1 MYSDG
6 LATVSVFVEAQQVEV
21 QGAGVASDA
30 ALSSPAEPPMQGL
43 ARVGSG
49 FAFST
54 VVQGHQVTAVGEVPA
69 ETVEYH
75 RALGQILQ
83 RRRNPA
89 PLTCMRFLLYSRP
102 GCGLCE
108 EMLLE
113 LAALPAA
120 AQAGVDVLDVDAD
133 PAAKVRY
140 GHKIP
145 VLLYAGELVCHG
157 RLDPEEVHK
166 ALAYHRRPV

>member
-1 MYSDG
+1 
-6 LATVSVFVEAQQVEV
+6 
-21 QGAGVASDA
+21 
-30 ALSSPAEPPMQGL
+30 
-43 ARVGSG
+43 
-49 FAFST
+49 
-54 VVQGHQVTAVGEVPA
+54 
-69 ETVEYH
+69 
-75 RALGQILQ
+75 
-83 RRRNPA
+83 
-89 PLTCMRFLLYSRP
+89 MRFLLYSRP